1 MYSSMGHLHAR
12 LAILAGSVLAGVRR
26 LGTATLGQR
35 GQGTVEYIA
44 LILLVA
50 LIMAGVVLAMKN
62 YKGEEGKELA
72 AIVLGKIKEAVKAV
86 KF

>member
-1 MYSSMGHLHAR
+1 MYTLMGFLHAR
-12 LAILAGSVLAGVRR
+12 LLSAAEAVWSAPRR
-26 LGTATLGQR
+26 LGGSLAGQR

-72 AIVLGKIKEAVKAV
+72 GIVLTKIKEAVRAV

>member
-1 MYSSMGHLHAR
+1 MYSLMGYLHTRIVDA
-12 LAILAGSVLAGVRR
+12 ASVTLRGARR
-26 LGTATLGQR
+26 LGVGALGQR

-62 YKGEEGKELA
+62 YKGEDGKELA
-72 AIVLGKIKEAVKAV
+72 TIVLGKIKEAVKAV